1 MCRRYVLISLITC
14 FFAASLFPVG
24 YVKAENLP
32 LAEKQ
37 AAAAREQVARAREN
51 ADRAALTALIAE
63 KQAVWARKKS
73 PSADHTERDCEIVE
87 RKARKTAHDAVLTM
101 EEVLFAPDQS
111 EPTIA
116 AIRKLSPLVT
126 FLKDQP
132 QRGIHVKGYADS
144 TGPEAYN
151 RALSQR
157 RADTVRDFLVANG
170 IPPGQITARGYGE
183 TTSVASNT
191 TTARRQENRRV
202 EVVVPR

>member
-1 MCRRYVLISLITC
+1 MRLRQLLTGITVCFVTARCLPVAYVR
-14 FFAASLFPVG
+14 
-24 YVKAENLP
+24 AEHP
-32 LAEKQ
+32 LLTEQQ
-37 AAAAREQVARAREN
+37 AAAARRQAEITREN

-73 PSADHTERDCEIVE
+73 PSADHTERDCEIAE

>member
-1 MCRRYVLISLITC
+1 MRRRQLLIGITICCVTACCLPVAYV
-14 FFAASLFPVG
+14 G
-24 YVKAENLP
+24 AEHRPLP
-32 LAEKQ
+32 EQ
-37 AAAAREQVARAREN
+37 QSAAARQQAAIAREN
-51 ADRAALTALIAE
+51 ADRASLTVLIAE
-63 KQAVWARKKS
+63 KQAIWARKKS
-73 PSADHTERDCEIVE
+73 SSADHTESKREVAG
-87 RKARKTAHDAVLTM
+87 RKTRKTAQGVVLTM

-132 QRGIHVKGYADS
+132 QRYIHIVGYADS
-144 TGPEAYN
+144 TGSEAYN

-170 IPPGQITARGYGE
+170 IPPRRITARGYGE
-183 TTSVASNT
+183 ATSVDSNT

>member
-1 MCRRYVLISLITC
+1 MRLRQFFIGITVCCVTAHCLPVTYVRAEQHSLT
-14 FFAASLFPVG
+14 
-24 YVKAENLP
+24 E
-32 LAEKQ
+32 Q
-37 AAAAREQVARAREN
+37 HAAARRQAAIAREN

-63 KQAVWARKKS
+63 KQAVYAKKKS
-73 PSADHTERDCEIVE
+73 PSAHHVESEREGVG
-87 RKARKTAHDAVLTM
+87 RKARKTDHSAVLTV

-116 AIRKLSPLVT
+116 AIRKLSPIVT

-132 QRGIHVKGYADS
+132 QRYIHIEGYADS

-157 RADTVRDFLVANG
+157 RADNVRDFLVANG
-170 IPPGQITARGYGE
+170 ILPEQIIARGYGE
-183 TTSVASNT
+183 ATSLASNT
-191 TTARRQENRRV
+191 TTAGRQENRRV

>member
-1 MCRRYVLISLITC
+1 MRLRQFFIGITVCCVTAYCLSVAYVR
-14 FFAASLFPVG
+14 
-24 YVKAENLP
+24 AEQHP
-32 LAEKQ
+32 LTEQ
-37 AAAAREQVARAREN
+37 HAAARRQAAIARED

-63 KQAVWARKKS
+63 KQAVYAKKKS
-73 PSADHTERDCEIVE
+73 PSVHRVESERKGVG
-87 RKARKTAHDAVLTM
+87 RKARKTDYSAVLTV

-116 AIRKLSPLVT
+116 AIRKLSPIVT

-132 QRGIHVKGYADS
+132 QRYIHIEGYADS

-157 RADTVRDFLVANG
+157 RADNVRDFLVANG
-170 IPPGQITARGYGE
+170 IPPEQIIARGYGE
-183 TTSVASNT
+183 ATSVASNT
-191 TTARRQENRRV
+191 TTAGRQENRRV